1 VELLANTRVVR
12 QSQSRV
18 RKPAKSESRIPA
30 MTTDTRPEV
39 VTAGIPAGSIVLLLI
54 ALLAAGIGFISLSE
68 ATMGV
73 GMIAVACLLAII
85 ARIMQAT
92 AFHTEIMRRR

>member
-1 VELLANTRVVR
+1 MPR
-12 QSQSRV
+12 
-18 RKPAKSESRIPA
+18 
-30 MTTDTRPEV
+30 MTTATGSRPEI

-54 ALLAAGIGFISLSE
+54 ALVVAALGFVSLTQ

-73 GMIAVACLLAII
+73 GLIAVACLLGII